1 MKIYKLGGGEMSKHL
16 SNLKKY
22 LIIIPIYII
31 YILVTELILGGSFGD
46 IWDDLLNKFGIAKS
60 EKTHKLV

>member
-1 MKIYKLGGGEMSKHL
+1 MS
-16 SNLKKY
+16 SVFNNFKKY
-22 LIIIPIYII
+22 LIIVPIYFI
-31 YILVTELILGGSFGD
+31 YILVTELILCGSFGD

>member
-1 MKIYKLGGGEMSKHL
+1 MISIF
-16 SNLKKY
+16 NNFKKY
-22 LIIIPIYII
+22 LIIVPIYFIYII
-31 YILVTELILGGSFGD
+31 VTELILGGSFGD